1 MLQREACTMG
11 KTFPLCVLYIC
22 TYAHAV
28 ISVHVHESFNQ
39 WKKNE
44 SLRWFTVREW
54 YKGLKWD
61 QIVFREP
68 TLGADGSVF
77 HLLSHEISFS
87 VLCSAISLFSTI
99 WVCFYK
105 ATTESSST
113 KQIVNNNKWLSR
125 GPFPT
130 PYKIYTSPLVS
141 YLHSYTHPW
150 SRYPASILAAL
161 PNPHPLCLKPD
172 ENRPLQVF

>member
-1 MLQREACTMG
+1 MG

-28 ISVHVHESFNQ
+28 TSIHVHERFNQ
-39 WKKNE
+39 RKKNE
-44 SLRWFTVREW
+44 SLHWFTVREW

-99 WVCFYK
+99 WVCFHK

-113 KQIVNNNKWLSR
+113 KQIINNNKWLSR
-125 GPFPT
+125 GPLT
-130 PYKIYTSPLVS
+130 TSYKFYPTSPPSL
-141 YLHSYTHPW
+141 
-150 SRYPASILAAL
+150 ASTASATM
-161 PNPHPLCLKPD
+161 
-172 ENRPLQVF
+172 LQVSGTHLGCPPKPPPLVFKARRK